1 MHDRLK
7 TIVDLENYP
16 IHDLSLSKIQKLIK
30 KCKEDLDQFSCSTI
44 PNFILPKSIKIMNSE
59 LEEKIDKVFMS
70 KKSINPY
77 LNSKDDPTLNKTHPK
92 RTFLKRDNG
101 YLNSNLFNIVSITG
115 DTIDKFFWHVC
126 SSGMQRI

>member
-1 MHDRLK
+1 MNDRLK

-16 IHDLSLSKIQKLIK
+16 IYDLSSNKIQKLIK
-30 KCKEDLDQFSCSTI
+30 KCKDDLDQFSCSTI
-44 PNFILPKSIKIMNSE
+44 PKFILPKSIKIMNFE

-77 LNSKDDPTLNKTHPK
+77 LNSKDDPNLNKTHPK

-101 YLNSNLFNIVSITG
+101 YLLSLIHI
-115 DTIDKFFWHVC
+115 
-126 SSGMQRI
+126 